1 MTATVTDYRHRLA
14 ARLREAIERQPSA
27 GRQRGMRLFQRRM
40 DEHGQDVGGT
50 SLRAIQDYLAA
61 RTEPSPSFLRLAAQ
75 LTGVRFA
82 WLANGEGM
90 VTEEEE
96 RERVAGQEAELGRIT
111 GAVYRALGRPFWDAQ
126 GTAAALWAPTVRR
139 VALRLYQHR
148 PAWRLF
154 EGLTPGDD
162 GGRPGD
168 PGLLQGLPETG
179 DAEFSSA
186 VEAVAEALAAPLRAL
201 GMDGRRLSLQA
212 LADYVELS
220 ALALH
225 QAIPRY
231 HAEDV
236 PPGHVIMEVPALVE
250 SLLDVDP
257 PAEASE

>member
-1 MTATVTDYRHRLA
+1 MVDTRYTLGG
-14 ARLREAIERQPSA
+14 RLREAIDRQPWE
-27 GRQRGMRLFQRRM
+27 GRQRGLRLFQRRM
-40 DEHGQDVGGT
+40 DEHGQGVGGT
-50 SLRAIQDYLAA
+50 SLSAIQDYLAD

-90 VTEEEE
+90 PTEEEE
-96 RERVAGQEAELGRIT
+96 RDRVSGQEAELSRIT

-154 EGLTPGDD
+154 EG
-162 GGRPGD
+162 PGD
-168 PGLLQGLPETG
+168 PGLLEGLPDTG
-179 DAEFSSA
+179 EAEFSSA
-186 VEAVAEALAAPLRAL
+186 VDAVAEALAAPLRAL

-212 LADYVELS
+212 LADYVEIS

-236 PPGHVIMEVPALVE
+236 PPGHVIVEVPALVE
-250 SLLDVDP
+250 SLLDVAP
-257 PAEASE
+257 PSEASE